1 MQDRQRVTG
10 FARLYQALRT
20 LQIEIENLTADFE
33 EQLSE
38 LVSSADPIEPPDEL
52 LILHRQLIALFT
64 QYEQLSK
71 RINGLPCQENGSQAS
86 VQSAI
91 ARSAAVF
98 MTKEMVKLQAIQSL
112 QKRSAEAKKK
122 GLVISETTLGQL
134 EKEGMASDA
143 GSDVVEDVA
152 IMLQP
157 LLEQEAQLE
166 WVLSCVE

>member
-1 MQDRQRVTG
+1 MHTTTTNKHLRRKQKMQDRQRVTG

-20 LQIEIENLTADFE
+20 LQAEIEDLAADFE

-38 LVSSADPIEPPDEL
+38 LVSSTDPIEPPDEL
-52 LILHRQLIALFT
+52 LTLHRQLIALFT

-71 RINGLPCQENGSQAS
+71 RISGLPCQENGSQAS

-112 QKRSAEAKKK
+112 QKRSSEAKKK
-122 GLVISETTLGQL
+122 
-134 EKEGMASDA
+134 
-143 GSDVVEDVA
+143 
-152 IMLQP
+152 
-157 LLEQEAQLE
+157 
-166 WVLSCVE
+166 